1 MAVIKCKECGEKV
14 STKAKACP
22 SCGALTQ
29 KKTSLTTW
37 FVLIAIILIIYSISK
52 SPSSTKKITTSSI
65 ETTGENKTTTDTSN
79 IIKPAKVEPVKP
91 SWHTFTSKD
100 EMTGKFSAY
109 ATSPRVYPSPQ
120 MSFPYQKVSSKM
132 TIGCNSTS
140 EWAYFSFESSPNLTK
155 DETKDGYNLISTRI
169 KWDDSVENVQL
180 TQDWGARFIHF
191 LNGQNAITKIEN
203 SNTAKLELNWHG
215 ERPTYFE
222 YTLNGSSTSLKE
234 IRSLCAKN

>member
-1 MAVIKCKECGEKV
+1 MAVVKCKECGEKV

-22 SCGALTQ
+22 SCGALAQ

-37 FVLIAIILIIYSISK
+37 FVLIAIVLVVYSISK
-52 SPSSTKKITTSSI
+52 SPSSAKKVTTSSI
-65 ETTGENKTTTDTSN
+65 ETTSGTKTTSTPN
-79 IIKPAKVEPVKP
+79 ITKSTKAEPVKP

-109 ATSPRVYPSPQ
+109 ATSTKVYPSPQ
-120 MSFPYQKVSSKM
+120 MSFPYQGVSSKM

-140 EWAYFSFESSPNLTK
+140 EWAYFSFDSSPNLTK

-169 KWDDSVENVQL
+169 KWDDSVETIKL

-191 LNGQNAITKIEN
+191 LNGQDAITKIVG

-222 YTLNGSSTSLKE
+222 YTLNGSSKSLEE